1 MMPVLATGRAP
12 SVAAQGFKRYALP
25 VLACAAATAQAPAV
39 AAVNSYR
46 FLHVTI
52 DTPWHIFIFL
62 LMGIFAP
69 FVLMVVLMW
78 RNSNRRHGQPKP
90 PAAPEPPARQP

>member
-1 MMPVLATGRAP
+1 MRH
-12 SVAAQGFKRYALP
+12 AARL
-25 VLACAAATAQAPAV
+25 LLAV
-39 AAVNSYR
+39 AFAAPLPAWCAVNSYR

-78 RNSNRRHGQPKP
+78 HGSVRRRGRTNPDNKGGDSGKANP
-90 PAAPEPPARQP
+90 S